1 MRRIKHRKNA
11 IKFPLIPTSAA
22 QAPYLLPH
30 FRHPWWSSTKGEGV
44 HRYIV
49 PMLQRGNDE
58 GTTFTNYKHV
68 GGLGSPAS
76 LQAYF
81 NGPSGN
87 NLCK

>member
-1 MRRIKHRKNA
+1 VVKQILQEQISALAVVRGEYLFIK
-11 IKFPLIPTSAA
+11 I
-22 QAPYLLPH
+22 
-30 FRHPWWSSTKGEGV
+30 
-44 HRYIV
+44 
-49 PMLQRGNDE
+49 
-58 GTTFTNYKHV
+58 YKQV